1 MKILGIVF
9 TLAIL
14 AMLLAGCTASAADT
28 NTGLEAFDRS
38 MAEFQKHLATCSY
51 PAAHILAFA
60 RSWNLPEFAI
70 QAYVPQGVAYDKGK
84 TTNRTLLHPE
94 AER

>member
-1 MKILGIVF
+1 MKIPGIAL
-9 TLAIL
+9 TLTIL
-14 AMLLAGCTASAADT
+14 TMLLAGCTASAAD
-28 NTGLEAFDRS
+28 NQTGVEAFDRS
-38 MAEFQKHLATCSY
+38 LAEFQKHLATCAY

-70 QAYVPQGVAYDKGK
+70 QAYVPKGVAYEKGK